1 MKEVDSQRVV
11 REAERIIRHKD
22 RREFRPVKLSVKSTN
37 VIALSVYLHSMLRC
51 KRIEYAKGLSD
62 EDDVWRGEDMGS
74 ALLRRFIC
82 DAKKSVRTVELLVSG
97 YEMNYLIHNV
107 KLDSEE
113 VRFALRDFEHAYV
126 YGETTKP
133 EGAVG

>member
-1 MKEVDSQRVV
+1 MKEVDFQRVV
-11 REAERIIRHKD
+11 REAEIIIRHKD
-22 RREFRPVKLSVKSTN
+22 WREFQPVKLNVKSTN

-74 ALLRRFIC
+74 VLLKRFIGE
-82 DAKKSVRTVELLVSG
+82 AKKSVRTVELFVSG

-107 KLDSEE
+107 KLGSEK
-113 VRFALRDFEHAYV
+113 VRLALRDFEHAYV
-126 YGETTKP
+126 DGETQKP